1 MGKVKR
7 NRDNPN
13 EMNELI
19 YREDKTKSLLVGKL
33 IPYDCKHNVRD
44 FNVLNVLQDYYF

>member
-1 MGKVKR
+1 MWTGNRHSFQREEMGKVKR

-19 YREDKTKSLLVGKL
+19 YREDKTKSLLIGK
-33 IPYDCKHNVRD
+33 
-44 FNVLNVLQDYYF
+44 